1 MHRLAQPLILC
12 CAIALLYGCHRHDST
27 PVEPIAAA
35 PKTAPA
41 AAHNSNKPAPASHA
55 APAATATTPAP
66 AASTAKAAARD
77 SGFRVATL
85 TLGSAIDAGY
95 AVTAPATRF
104 AADTPVIYASVAT
117 TGRTAG
123 ATLDARWH
131 YLEGQGVLVN
141 ELSQTVAADGPAVTT
156 FKVQNPNR
164 WPAGRYNVQISL
176 NGKPVAQEGFE
187 VAKGKPGKE

>member
-1 MHRLAQPLILC
+1 MHRLAFPSVLC
-12 CAIALLYGCHRHDST
+12 CAAALLSGCHRHDST

-35 PKTAPA
+35 PA
-41 AAHNSNKPAPASHA
+41 AKHAGKPAPASHA
-55 APAATATTPAP
+55 APATAATTPVP
-66 AASTAKAAARD
+66 ATSTAGGATTD
-77 SGFRVATL
+77 DPGFRVATL

-123 ATLDARWH
+123 ATLEARWR
-131 YLEGQGVLVN
+131 YLEGKGMLVN
-141 ELSQTVAADGPAVTT
+141 ELSQTVAANGPATTT

-164 WPAGRYNVQISL
+164 WPAGRYSVEISL
-176 NGKPVAQEGFE
+176 DGKAVANREFE
-187 VAKGKPGKE
+187 IEKR

>member
-1 MHRLAQPLILC
+1 MHRLALPLLLC
-12 CAIALLYGCHRHDST
+12 SAVALLTGCHRHDST

-35 PKTAPA
+35 PKAAAPA
-41 AAHNSNKPAPASHA
+41 AARSSGPSAPVSHVA
-55 APAATATTPAP
+55 AEPAP
-66 AASTAKAAARD
+66 AASTARADASD
-77 SGFRVATL
+77 SSFRVATL

-117 TGRTAG
+117 TGRTAS
-123 ATLDARWH
+123 ATLGARWR

-164 WPAGRYNVQISL
+164 WPAGRYAVEISL
-176 NGKPVAQEGFE
+176 DGKLVAQRDFE
-187 VAKGKPGKE
+187 VTGAKSGK

>member
-1 MHRLAQPLILC
+1 MHRLAPTLVLC
-12 CAIALLYGCHRHDST
+12 CAVALLCGCHRHEST
-27 PVEPIAAA
+27 PAEPTAGTPEAAPIAA
-35 PKTAPA
+35 
-41 AAHNSNKPAPASHA
+41 HSSNKPAPASHT
-55 APAATATTPAP
+55 APAAPATTPAP
-66 AASTAKAAARD
+66 AASTAKPAASAD
-77 SGFRVATL
+77 SFRVATL

-104 AADTPVIYASVAT
+104 TADTPVIYASVAT
-117 TGRTAG
+117 TGRTAS
-123 ATLDARWH
+123 ATLDARWR

-164 WPAGRYNVQISL
+164 WPAGRYNVEISL

-187 VAKGKPGKE
+187 VTNGKAGKE

>member
-1 MHRLAQPLILC
+1 MHRLALPLVLC
-12 CAIALLYGCHRHDST
+12 CAAALLCGCHRHDST
-27 PVEPIAAA
+27 PAETVATKPKAA
-35 PKTAPA
+35 PAPA
-41 AAHNSNKPAPASHA
+41 HTSKPAPASHA
-55 APAATATTPAP
+55 APAIAATAPAP
-66 AASTAKAAARD
+66 AASAAKPAAND
-77 SGFRVATL
+77 DGFHVATL

-95 AVTAPATRF
+95 AVTAPTTRF

-123 ATLDARWH
+123 ATLDARWR

-164 WPAGRYNVQISL
+164 WPAGRYSVEISL
-176 NGKPVAQEGFE
+176 NGKPVASREFE
-187 VAKGKPGKE
+187 IGKR

>member
-1 MHRLAQPLILC
+1 MHRLALPLLLC
-12 CAIALLYGCHRHDST
+12 SAAALLTGCHRHDST

-35 PKTAPA
+35 PKAAPPA
-41 AAHNSNKPAPASHA
+41 AARSSGPSASVSHVA
-55 APAATATTPAP
+55 AATTAPTPAT
-66 AASTAKAAARD
+66 STARADASD

-85 TLGSAIDAGY
+85 TIGSAIDAGY

-117 TGRTAG
+117 TGRTAS
-123 ATLDARWH
+123 ATLGARWR

-141 ELSQTVAADGPAVTT
+141 ELSQIVAADGPAVTT

-164 WPAGRYNVQISL
+164 WPAGRYAVEISL
-176 NGKPVAQEGFE
+176 DGKPVAQRDFE
-187 VAKGKPGKE
+187 VTGAKSDK